1 MLNGTSRR
9 SAATLPTNWPIRDTL
24 KAVCLIVSQI
34 SSKLAAGLAA
44 IARSTT
50 PGPETPVLMAT
61 SPSEI
66 PQKAPA
72 INGLSSTALQN
83 TTSFIA
89 FCGLRMATSLT
100 TVPINLTASMFKPLR
115 VLPMFTDA
123 QTRSVVSNTSGK
135 LFINAVSAGV
145 LPF

>member
-1 MLNGTSRR
+1 MVIMQMQNFERR
-9 SAATLPTNWPIRDTL
+9 CRHVQQAPASFRRPIAHED
-24 KAVCLIVSQI
+24 II
-34 SSKLAAGLAA
+34 AA
-44 IARSTT
+44 IYLIQVIIEE
-50 PGPETPVLMAT
+50 PCQIMKPVSYT
-61 SPSEI
+61 H
-66 PQKAPA
+66 
-72 INGLSSTALQN
+72 LSSTALQN

-100 TVPINLTASMFKPLR
+100 IVPINLTASMFKPLR